1 MIWEVRGGGWGT
13 SCGVVHPWA
22 MLQCNVYVWFCVK
35 HLYRVKHTVCI
46 CQMSDTESVLQTI
59 NGKILKRV
67 AKRKVVF
74 ACGILQC
81 HLYLWCKY
89 QVVLCLIFFK
99 AHVFVWSRYIFP
111 CLCKATYPTST
122 SVQHA
127 MSLIYR
133 DPLLEER
140 KSPSCK
146 CVFNPDCSLN
156 TPGHSVIAV

>member
-22 MLQCNVYVWFCVK
+22 MLQCNVYVSFCIK

-46 CQMSDTESVLQTI
+46 CQMSDAESVLQTI

-89 QVVLCLIFFK
+89 QVVLCLIFLK
-99 AHVFVWSRYIFP
+99 ANVFVWPRHIFP
-111 CLCKATYPTST
+111 CLWHIQPALLRST
-122 SVQHA
+122 PCPWYTVILCWRRGRAQA
-127 MSLIYR
+127 VN
-133 DPLLEER
+133 
-140 KSPSCK
+140 
-146 CVFNPDCSLN
+146 VFL
-156 TPGHSVIAV
+156 TLAAL